1 MGIDAYVHSI
11 TSWWWWSGWS
21 VRAEPD
27 KLLFGG
33 EPQDNGSTAD
43 RLGTGSK
50 PHSADAR
57 HSLAP
62 PFIPREGRALFL
74 VD

>member
-1 MGIDAYVHSI
+1 M
-11 TSWWWWSGWS
+11 
-21 VRAEPD
+21 RAVPD

-50 PHSADAR
+50 PHSFDVR